1 MYAVLRAA
9 AGVALRW
16 FYRDVRIDGI
26 DRIPRGR
33 PLLLVVNHPNA
44 LVDALLVGWAI
55 PWRVMILAKAT
66 LFTNPVAGALLR
78 RLGVLPVRRASDERA
93 RGHVE
98 PTRNRDTFLAVRE
111 ALRHGKT
118 VLIFPE
124 GKSHDEPSLAPL
136 KTGTARIALD
146 ARDAGIRGLTLVP
159 IGLTFERKDLP
170 RTRVLV
176 RVGEPLP
183 MNAWRHSGTWGTDAE
198 ALTADIEARLRAV
211 TLNFASADDAART
224 VRLAST
230 IAALLRDGT
239 TSVGERGLD
248 VDATIARRIT
258 ESSARLAGAD
268 QLRARVDRLVSRLDS
283 VAKTAS
289 EHRVSIEDIRISTNR
304 QSALRFVV
312 REGWILLLGAPVAL
326 WGRINHWL
334 PFRAARVLALRSP
347 TDASDPAMRTV
358 IAGAVFVAITYLVQ
372 SAFVA
377 VLWGGWV
384 AAAYLV
390 SLPIAADIDLSLS
403 DRLTRVSRRA
413 RAFTLFRR
421 EPELHQYLKSE
432 LEALRTE
439 VVALDRELGAG
450 LPASGDQA
458 RGGR

>member
-16 FYRDVRIDGI
+16 FYRDVRIEGI

-66 LFTNPVAGALLR
+66 LFTNRVAGALLR

-111 ALRHGKT
+111 ALRRGET

-136 KTGTARIALD
+136 KTGAARIALD
-146 ARDAGIRGLTLVP
+146 ARGAGIRGLALVP

-170 RTRVLV
+170 RTRVLLQ
-176 RVGEPLP
+176 VGEPLS
-183 MNAWRHSGTWGTDAE
+183 MDAWRRSEAWGTDAE
-198 ALTADIEARLRAV
+198 ALTADIGARLRAV
-211 TLNFASADDAART
+211 TLNFASTDDAART

-230 IAALLRDGT
+230 IAALVRDSG

-258 ESSARLAGAD
+258 ESSVRLAGAD

-283 VAKTAS
+283 VANAAS
-289 EHRVSIEDIRISTNR
+289 EHRVSIEDIRISTDR
-304 QSALRFVV
+304 RSALRFVL
-312 REGWILLLGAPVAL
+312 RQGWILLLGAPVAM

-334 PFRAARVLALRSP
+334 PFRAARMLALRAP
-347 TDASDPAMRTV
+347 NDASDPAMRTV
-358 IAGAVFVAITYLVQ
+358 IAGAVFIVITYLVQ
-372 SAFVA
+372 TAFVA
-377 VLWGGWV
+377 ALWGGWV
-384 AAAYLV
+384 AVAYLV
-390 SLPIAADIDLSLS
+390 SLPIAADIDFSLS

-413 RAFTLFRR
+413 RAFILFRR
-421 EPELHQYLKSE
+421 ERALHQHLKSE
-432 LEALRTE
+432 LGALRAE
-439 VVALDRELGAG
+439 VVDLDRELGAG
-450 LPASGDQA
+450 LPAVGDQG